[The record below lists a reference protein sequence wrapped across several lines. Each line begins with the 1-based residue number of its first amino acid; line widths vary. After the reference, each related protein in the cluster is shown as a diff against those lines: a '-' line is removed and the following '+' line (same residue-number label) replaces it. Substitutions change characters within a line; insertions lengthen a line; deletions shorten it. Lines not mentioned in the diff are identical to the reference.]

1 MEKKDFLS
9 YTDLF
14 TKFVVGV
21 IPENSKWKK
30 LAIAAQNLVTEAV
43 VLYIKENGGNY
54 DPANPAPV
62 VPKV

>member
-1 MEKKDFLS
+1 MEKTDFLS

-14 TKFVVGV
+14 TKFIVGV

-43 VLYIKENGGNY
+43 VFYIKENGGNY
-54 DPANPAPV
+54 DPATPAPV
-62 VPKV
+62 VAKV